1 MTEDRVRVL
10 WMVKGLGPGGAE
22 RLLAEHASAGDRRA
36 FHYEAAFLLP
46 WKRHLVP
53 ELDALGVRVHCLDVR
68 SELDP
73 RWLTRLA
80 RLLRRGRFDVVHVH
94 SPSVAAP
101 VRVLVR
107 LRGRQ
112 RPALVYTE
120 HNTWPSYRAATR
132 IANRLTYR
140 LDDATLAVSEDVRG
154 SVTRRARPGVEVVV
168 HGIDLARVRAH
179 VPERDVVRAELGAGA
194 DDVLVVTIA
203 NLRAGK
209 AYPDLLAAAR
219 LALDRG
225 LPLRFAAAGQG
236 PLEAEIRAE
245 HARLDL
251 GDRFRL
257 LGYREDAARLLSGAD
272 VFALASQHEG
282 LPVAVME
289 ALALGVPVV
298 APAVGGLREAI
309 TSGED
314 GILVDAG
321 RPQALADAFAAVCD
335 PARRARLADGARRA
349 GERFSSR
356 AAVERVE
363 QLYRQLADITGA
375 PARPPRSPRPRR

>member
-1 MTEDRVRVL
+1 VRRGERARPGRRRAARAPVTEDRVRVL

-236 PLEAEIRAE
+236 P
-245 HARLDL
+245 
-251 GDRFRL
+251 
-257 LGYREDAARLLSGAD
+257 
-272 VFALASQHEG
+272 
-282 LPVAVME
+282 
-289 ALALGVPVV
+289 
-298 APAVGGLREAI
+298 
-309 TSGED
+309 
-314 GILVDAG
+314 
-321 RPQALADAFAAVCD
+321 
-335 PARRARLADGARRA
+335 
-349 GERFSSR
+349 
-356 AAVERVE
+356 
-363 QLYRQLADITGA
+363 
-375 PARPPRSPRPRR
+375 